1 MERIARRF
9 DRIASFLLD
18 LLPDRPPAGLPRD
31 EVFSQ
36 RSRKRLA
43 SSGRRIRGT
52 PLVNK
57 SRLEDCQRAFTLFPR
72 PCILPVFSCEKPTD
86 WVSWPRWFSW
96 RPRCAPGERDANTMS
111 GTAVAPF
118 RPNRT
123 PGTTVK
129 KGTRLPNRHDGRYG
143 GLRGLMA
150 TAPGPGS
157 DQGGSVGAPVWRL
170 RNFSIVL
177 GSPFGHGHS
186 LELPQ
191 AADLPPTMQ
200 QRRVLE

>member
-18 LLPDRPPAGLPRD
+18 LLPDRHPAGLPRD

-36 RSRKRLA
+36 RSRRRLV
-43 SSGRRIRGT
+43 SRGRRIRGT
-52 PLVNK
+52 PSANK
-57 SRLEDCQRAFTLFPR
+57 SRLEDWHSSFPLFPK
-72 PCILPVFSCEKPTD
+72 PCSLPVFSCEKPTD
-86 WVSWPRWFSW
+86 WVSWPCKCSRRS
-96 RPRCAPGERDANTMS
+96 RCAPGERSVKNGS

-123 PGTTVK
+123 PGTTVN
-129 KGTRLPNRHDGRYG
+129 KGTCLPNRHDGRYG

-200 QRRVLE
+200 QRRVPE